1 MVEPILVYI
10 VLTVVHERTIKE
22 QLNGNF
28 TTDCLTIRERKQ
40 KERKKQMRRI
50 NKNWNR
56 THPLFT

>member
-28 TTDCLTIRERKQ
+28 TTDYLTIRERKQ
-40 KERKKQMRRI
+40 KERKTNEKNKQ
-50 NKNWNR
+50 K
-56 THPLFT
+56 LE

>member
-28 TTDCLTIRERKQ
+28 TTDYLTIRERKQ
-40 KERKKQMRRI
+40 KERKNEKNKQ
-50 NKNWNR
+50 K
-56 THPLFT
+56 LE